1 MKKSQKLRSKRRQK
15 HSKKQRQLQR
25 QRGGGSSDWHG
36 QFYDSPQIPTNM
48 DYLAERNHLIA
59 LPDSNYLRG
68 DNFAKLNDP
77 FSMVAAPYPMSS
89 VGGGSRRGRR
99 SQRGRR
105 SSEGRR
111 HRQHGGGASQWGA
124 NFYSWNDPSTMSVK
138 PHDAERLW
146 QVVDDE
152 QLQGVPF
159 SKNVLN

>member
-1 MKKSQKLRSKRRQK
+1 MKKSQKLRSKRRQN

-25 QRGGGSSDWHG
+25 QRGGGSSDWQG
-36 QFYDSPQIPTNM
+36 QFYNSPQIPTNM

-59 LPDSNYLRG
+59 QPDSNYLRG

-77 FSMVAAPYPMSS
+77 FSMVAAPYPMASI
-89 VGGGSRRGRR
+89 GGGSRRRGNRR
-99 SQRGRR
+99 GSRN
-105 SSEGRR
+105 
-111 HRQHGGGASQWGA
+111 RQHGGGASQWGA
-124 NFYSWNDPSTMSVK
+124 NFYSWNDPSAMSVK

-146 QVVDDE
+146 RVVDDE

>member
-1 MKKSQKLRSKRRQK
+1 MKKSQKFRSKRTQK
-15 HSKKQRQLQR
+15 HSKKQRKSHR
-25 QRGGGSSDWHG
+25 QRGGGGSDWQG
-36 QFYDSPQIPTNM
+36 QFYDSPQIPANM

-59 LPDSNYLRG
+59 QPDSNYLRG

-77 FSMVAAPYPMSS
+77 FSMVAAPYPMAS
-89 VGGGSRRGRR
+89 VGGGR
-99 SQRGRR
+99 QRGHR

-111 HRQHGGGASQWGA
+111 NQRGRQHGGGASQWGA